1 MAAKSC
7 DPNLAGEGSI
17 MRGKNYQAV
26 LLVVVLMLA
35 ATAFAANKGAFQLNN
50 TVSVN
55 GKQLQAGDY
64 SVTWEGA
71 GPDVQVNIMKGRK
84 VVAQAP
90 AKVVAIDQAS
100 GSNQAVVERNSDGTA
115 SLKELRF
122 NGKKFALAISA
133 TAPAGAGAGGSSN

>member
-1 MAAKSC
+1 
-7 DPNLAGEGSI
+7 
-17 MRGKNYQAV
+17 MRGRNYQAV
-26 LLVVVLMLA
+26 LLAVVLMLGA
-35 ATAFAANKGAFQLNN
+35 SAFAANKGAFQLNN

-64 SVTWEGA
+64 SVTWDGD
-71 GPDVQVNIMKGRK
+71 GPDVQLNIMKGHK
-84 VVAQAP
+84 VVAQTP

-100 GSNQAVVERNSDGTA
+100 GSNQAVVERNSDGSA

-133 TAPAGAGAGGSSN
+133 TAPTGAGAGSSN

>member
-1 MAAKSC
+1 
-7 DPNLAGEGSI
+7 
-17 MRGKNYQAV
+17 MRGRNYQAV
-26 LLVVVLMLA
+26 LLAVVLMLA
-35 ATAFAANKGAFQLNN
+35 ASAFAANKGAFQLNN

-55 GKQLQAGDY
+55 GKQLPAGDY
-64 SVTWEGA
+64 SVTWDGD

-100 GSNQAVVERNSDGTA
+100 SSNQAVVERNPDGTA

-122 NGKKFALAISA
+122 GGKKFALAIGG
-133 TAPAGAGAGGSSN
+133 TAAAAGAGSGGSSN

>member
-1 MAAKSC
+1 
-7 DPNLAGEGSI
+7 
-17 MRGKNYQAV
+17 MRGRNYQAV
-26 LLVVVLMLA
+26 LLVVVLLGA
-35 ATAFAANKGAFQLNN
+35 SAFAANKGAFQLNN

-64 SVTWEGA
+64 SVTWDGD
-71 GPDVQVNIMKGRK
+71 GPDVQLNIMKGRK

-122 NGKKFALAISA
+122 GGKKFALAIGSGA
-133 TAPAGAGAGGSSN
+133 AAGAGMGGSSN

>member
-1 MAAKSC
+1 
-7 DPNLAGEGSI
+7 
-17 MRGKNYQAV
+17 MRGRNYQAV
-26 LLVVVLMLA
+26 LLAVVLMLGA
-35 ATAFAANKGAFQLNN
+35 SAFAANKGAFQLNN

-64 SVTWEGA
+64 SVTWDGD
-71 GPDVQVNIMKGRK
+71 GPDVQLNIMKGHK
-84 VVAQAP
+84 VVAQTP

-100 GSNQAVVERNSDGTA
+100 GSNQAVVERNSDGSA

-133 TAPAGAGAGGSSN
+133 SAAAGAGAGSSN